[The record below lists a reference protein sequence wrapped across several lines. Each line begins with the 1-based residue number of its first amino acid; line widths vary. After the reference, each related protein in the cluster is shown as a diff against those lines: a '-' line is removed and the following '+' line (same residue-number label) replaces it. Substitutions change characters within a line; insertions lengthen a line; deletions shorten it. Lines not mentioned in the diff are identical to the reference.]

1 MSTAWIFKHSRSFFS
16 IQYFWN
22 VHDMICQAAI
32 LCSCFKRSLT
42 LLAWLCSCGRCP
54 QRSFS
59 FSSSHSAWPFPK
71 LGATNS
77 AIWLPSWAKSVK
89 LKVTHR
95 LFFGLVL
102 FGWLVVFCYCCCFV
116 WVGFFGFLFL
126 FVCFFASLPRKLIDF
141 PQADCSRA
149 CFLLHNL
156 FSGAQWNHLIFD
168 LSREQERNWKRLL
181 GPILAGAQEPGR
193 CSNHSSPD
201 VTKHQQCLL
210 FMKWRN
216 RNI

>member
-1 MSTAWIFKHSRSFFS
+1 MNTAWIFRHSRSFFS

-102 FGWLVVFCYCCCFV
+102 FGWLVGFFCCCCFV
-116 WVGFFGFLFL
+116 WVVFLAFCFCL
-126 FVCFFASLPRKLIDF
+126 FV
-141 PQADCSRA
+141 
-149 CFLLHNL
+149 FLLHCQG
-156 FSGAQWNHLIFD
+156 SSLIFHRLTAAEPVFSCTIYFQE
-168 LSREQERNWKRLL
+168 LSEITWYL
-181 GPILAGAQEPGR
+181 I
-193 CSNHSSPD
+193 
-201 VTKHQQCLL
+201 
-210 FMKWRN
+210 
-216 RNI
+216 